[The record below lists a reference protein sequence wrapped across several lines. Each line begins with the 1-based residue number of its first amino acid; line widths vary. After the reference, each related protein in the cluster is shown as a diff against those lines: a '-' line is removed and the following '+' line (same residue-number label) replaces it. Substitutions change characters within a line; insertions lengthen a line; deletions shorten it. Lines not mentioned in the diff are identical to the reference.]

1 MAMHKFRR
9 RIKKAVPRAKHVYNV
24 PEAGIG
30 VRDEISRRAF
40 FPSKYHSQRRSLTR
54 SLVSGARSD
63 VTRMYVDLS
72 STTRISMDTIINF
85 KYFLHDFF
93 LQKNEIFIDKVYV
106 L

>member
-1 MAMHKFRR
+1 MTTNCTHYVTFERESEGEKRRERAGFMAMHKFRR

-40 FPSKYHSQRRSLTR
+40 FPSKYHSHRRSLTR

-63 VTRMYVDLS
+63 VTRHVHG
-72 STTRISMDTIINF
+72 R
-85 KYFLHDFF
+85 
-93 LQKNEIFIDKVYV
+93 
-106 L
+106 